1 MSEITP
7 LVKQI
12 SDKIDRLSS
21 RLDATQAEKA
31 TLEKMIGELSSKLEQ
46 SQLQIERLT
55 EENGKL
61 KVASSISG
69 SSGHGKEVKLKINEL
84 VREIDKC
91 IALLN
96 G

>member
-7 LVKQI
+7 LVNQI
-12 SDKIDRLSS
+12 SEKIDRLNSK
-21 RLDATQAEKA
+21 LIATREQKA
-31 TLEKMIGELSSKLEQ
+31 TLEKMIGELSSKLER
-46 SQLQIERLT
+46 SQLEIESLT

-61 KVASSISG
+61 KVAGSISG